1 MSRKRLLF
9 ISIAIVLLVGA
20 GTVLILSVEGI
31 LQGSWTN
38 LLTAVFVIL
47 GVLFTF
53 LQWALPPLPISSA
66 EPKTPRGSSKS
77 DEDIPRADITLFE
90 ENSDA

>member
-9 ISIAIVLLVGA
+9 ILIATALLVGA
-20 GTVLILSVEGI
+20 GTVLILSTVGI
-31 LQGSWTN
+31 LQSSLAN
-38 LLTAVFVIL
+38 PLTAVFGIL
-47 GVLFTF
+47 GVLFVF
-53 LQWALPPLPISSA
+53 LQWTVPISSA

-77 DEDIPRADITLFE
+77 DEDILKADITLFE